1 MGEVTGTAL
10 LRSTIGFGRALRAA
24 GLSGDLTSA
33 MDFARALTLIEIGDR
48 GQVRSAGAACFVRR
62 RDELPIYHEVFT
74 RWWRARVNP
83 GLIEAM
89 PQRVTHPLEGEQ
101 GEAGEDGEDGEV
113 EAGDLIRRV
122 GWSAADVTRHRSF
135 AHMTPEELRDA
146 ERMVSALVPR
156 LATRR
161 TRRHEPHAHGR
172 RLDPRVMFRRN
183 LATGGE
189 PLAWAWQRPTRQPRS
204 IVALIDIS
212 GSMERYGRLLLRFVH
227 ALAQTPARTEAFVFG
242 TQLTRVTRLLRE
254 RNADRALE
262 RIGAEAAYGAGGT
275 RIGGAFG
282 AFNRT
287 WARRVL
293 PGSGIVVVLSDGWD
307 HGKPDVI
314 GAETARLARRCHEL
328 IWLNP
333 LAGAAGYEPLA
344 GGMAAALPHVD
355 RFLPA
360 SSVRDLESLGRLL
373 ASVTSFGRAA

>member
-1 MGEVTGTAL
+1 MVEVSGTAL
-10 LRSTIGFGRALRAA
+10 LRSAIGFGRELRAA

-48 GQVRSAGAACFVRR
+48 GQVRSAGATCFVRR

-74 RWWRARVNP
+74 RWWRVRVNP

-89 PQRVTHPLEGEQ
+89 PQRVAHPLDGEQ
-101 GEAGEDGEDGEV
+101 GEAGPGDDV

-135 AHMTPEELRDA
+135 AHMTPGELRDA
-146 ERMVSALVPR
+146 ERMISTLVPR

-172 RLDPRVMFRRN
+172 RLDPRLMFRRN

-189 PLAWAWQRPTRQPRS
+189 PLAWAWQRPTRRPRS

-254 RNADRALE
+254 RDPDRALQ

-282 AFNRT
+282 AFNRR

-307 HGKPDVI
+307 HGSPAVI

-360 SSVRDLESLGRLL
+360 SNVRDLESLGRLL
-373 ASVTSFGRAA
+373 AGATRSDHAA